1 MTTRK
6 KLFGLSIILVGALLF
21 LGATAAASS
30 FINVQ
35 NPEASRQNTPLLVPP
50 MLAPPGTDGYVEQS
64 ARERITAMDE
74 RPVAQLRDPAAAGVG
89 ASLAVNFPDL
99 QLTGDEDTIYYTVL
113 ASIRYSG
120 EKHTV
125 LVTTARPSA
134 DAAQIPTAFGSET
147 IRLANGQSAWAS
159 EGSPGDLPNKVVLL
173 QGDLIITIAGDLD
186 LQNLSELAAQVVV
199 EAP

>member
-1 MTTRK
+1 MTTRNK
-6 KLFGLSIILVGALLF
+6 PFVLLIVLLGAMLF

-35 NPEASRQNTPLLVPP
+35 NPETVRQNTPLLVPP
-50 MLAPPGTDGYVEQS
+50 ILAPPGTDGYIEQ
-64 ARERITAMDE
+64 ATGERITAMDD

-99 QLTGDEDTIYYTVL
+99 QRTSDEDTIYYAVL

-147 IRLANGQSAWAS
+147 VRLTNGQSAWVSKGA
-159 EGSPGDLPNKVVLL
+159 PGDLPNSVVLL

-186 LQNLSELAAQVVV
+186 LQKLSELAAQVFV

>member
-1 MTTRK
+1 MTTRNK
-6 KLFGLSIILVGALLF
+6 PFVLLIILFGVMLF

-30 FINVQ
+30 FINAQ
-35 NPEASRQNTPLLVPP
+35 NPETARQNTPLLVPP
-50 MLAPPGTDGYVEQS
+50 MLAPPGTDGYIEQS
-64 ARERITAMDE
+64 AGERITAMDE
-74 RPVAQLRDPAAAGVG
+74 RPVAQLRDPTAAGVG

-99 QLTGDEDTIYYTVL
+99 QLVNDEDTIYYAVL

-147 IRLANGQSAWAS
+147 IRLVNGQSAWVS
-159 EGSPGDLPNKVVLL
+159 KGSPGDLPNKVVFL
-173 QGDLIITIAGDLD
+173 QGDLIITVASDLD
-186 LQNLSELAAQVVV
+186 LQKMSELAAQVVV